1 MYHFFKSSRFKDLKY
16 AIFLAYPTTGSAR
29 NGFYFDCEIKEMI
42 RKGKEITK
50 KIKNKNVELVM
61 LFLEKKY
68 EAFNKNSLR
77 SLNNFYKGT
86 QYKLSGVMI
95 SNGFIRNKLQQ
106 IWPKNGN

>member
-1 MYHFFKSSRFKDLKY
+1 
-16 AIFLAYPTTGSAR
+16 
-29 NGFYFDCEIKEMI
+29 
-42 RKGKEITK
+42 
-50 KIKNKNVELVM
+50 M

-86 QYKLSGVMI
+86 PYKLSGVMI